1 MLLTDFNF
9 GEEDDS
15 TTADSAAEAA
25 RSRQRGDYVPLMCG
39 SENDFADDVNGIKAR
54 ADLLFYRKEF
64 PQCLEL
70 YNRHVLINF
79 KR

>member
-9 GEEDDS
+9 GPEDDS

-25 RSRQRGDYVPLMCG
+25 RSRQRDAYVPLMCG
-39 SENDFADDVNGIKAR
+39 SENDFTDDVNGLKAR

-64 PQCLEL
+64 AQCLEL
-70 YNRHVLINF
+70 YDRQGMW
-79 KR
+79 R